1 MIIVCWN
8 EINDELFLEYPAP
21 SQFNNTREKSQKGWS
36 NDGNNGLQRKD
47 HSTKMQNITTLPRL
61 PRLPGYPGYSGPLL
75 LISLYA
81 RWNRYQSFRV
91 ITVNIRVWLEPSRPT
106 QTNEALSF
114 IHNDCWD
121 ERGRADITLGE
132 GWWLRTRQGVR
143 QAETGGSEVQ
153 RWLWLPGYQ
162 VTRLPGYQVTADHW
176 E

>member
-47 HSTKMQNITTLPRL
+47 HSTKMQNITRL

-121 ERGRADITLGE
+121 ERGSRADITLGE
-132 GWWLRTRQGVR
+132 GWWLRIRQRVR
-143 QAETGGSEVQ
+143 QAETGVSEVTVVT
-153 RWLWLPGYQ
+153 RLLGYQ